1 MLRGIS
7 RSSIT
12 VLRFSAL
19 VILLLAGYIL
29 ITQHSQ
35 PRPPRLDTI
44 LQSTNS
50 EGCLDFLTGEKVV
63 VSVKTGATEAAEKI
77 PPLMQTSLR
86 CAQHVLL
93 FSDLAQDIES
103 YQIHDAL
110 DTVSPSIV
118 DNNPDFKF
126 YRDLKSLWEKQRD
139 VSAMKG
145 AKSPEDSGQNS
156 AWNLDKY
163 KFLHVMEKS
172 WAMKPDME
180 WYILIDA
187 DSYIF
192 WSNMLVWLQ
201 TMDPSKKS
209 YFGSEVNV
217 GGHRFAHGG
226 SGIVMS
232 GAAVKE
238 LVVKNRG
245 VAETWDGMI
254 RERDMCCGD
263 LVLGIVFQELGIGLK
278 DVWPVMSG
286 ESPWSLP
293 VGRGTSEYGCRPM
306 LTLHHLSPGDMRA
319 LSGFERLRL
328 GSSVR

>member
-1 MLRGIS
+1 
-7 RSSIT
+7 
-12 VLRFSAL
+12 
-19 VILLLAGYIL
+19 
-29 ITQHSQ
+29 
-35 PRPPRLDTI
+35 
-44 LQSTNS
+44 
-50 EGCLDFLTGEKVV
+50 
-63 VSVKTGATEAAEKI
+63 VKTGATEALERI
-77 PPLMQTSLR
+77 PSLMQTSLR
-86 CAQHVLL
+86 CAQHILL
-93 FSDLAQDIES
+93 FSDLAQDIGE
-103 YQIHDAL
+103 YHIHNAL
-110 DTVSPSIV
+110 DSVSTSIIK
-118 DNNPDFKF
+118 NNPDFKF
-126 YRDLKSLWEKQRD
+126 YRGLKALWEEKGD
-139 VSAMKG
+139 ISAMKG
-145 AKSPEDSGQNS
+145 ATAPDDSSQNA

-209 YFGSEVNV
+209 YFGSEVSA

-238 LVVKNRG
+238 LVVKNTG
-245 VAETWDGMI
+245 IAETWDGMI
-254 RERDMCCGD
+254 REREMCCGD
-263 LVLGIVFQELGIGLK
+263 LVLGVVLKELGIVLK

-293 VGRGTSEYGCRPM
+293 VGPGTPEYGCRPA
-306 LTLHHLSPGDMRA
+306 LTMHHLGPGDMRA
-319 LSGFERLRL
+319 LSGFENLRA
-328 GSSVR
+328 GSSVRSFLWV